1 MHVFLISFKKEY
13 VSKNV
18 LLLLYCKQA
27 LCPHTLSC
35 YPKAHGRRASLN
47 RNFFSLHEKRM
58 FTRSH
63 ERKKHSVYLSVC
75 LSVCLWVKTV
85 ELITFEII
93 WIWLHI
99 PLKSLIQRKQW
110 RNKRFMSKR
119 LFPDL
124 CSHSFFDHPSC
135 TKTVD
140 KKSRN
145 RVSRLKSQFSITNP
159 NFQMLQE
166 INPDC

>member
-47 RNFFSLHEKRM
+47 RIFFLSMKKGCSREVMREK
-58 FTRSH
+58 SIL
-63 ERKKHSVYLSVC
+63 SICLSVC
-75 LSVCLWVKTV
+75 LSVCEWRQLNWLRLK
-85 ELITFEII
+85 LFEFDFIY
-93 WIWLHI
+93 HF
-99 PLKSLIQRKQW
+99 KSLIQMKQW